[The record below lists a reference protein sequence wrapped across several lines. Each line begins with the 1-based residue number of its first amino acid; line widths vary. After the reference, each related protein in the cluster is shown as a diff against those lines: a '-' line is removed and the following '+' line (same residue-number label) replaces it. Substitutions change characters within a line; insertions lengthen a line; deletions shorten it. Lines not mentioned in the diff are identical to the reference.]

1 MSNHNAKNQILELL
15 KNLGCSENAAKFHHQ
30 PLAVAGPHRSTLTV
44 CFPDSRVVQRQAVA
58 SRVTDAD
65 IQAAQ
70 AVLDEVEIKH
80 PDLLVD
86 WNTIGIEAQAGDAL
100 IKLGVYLS
108 AELETV
114 GKKSQHLQQFEADS
128 HLARIFDRWKAEDD
142 PDLAIWGTELGEKRK
157 ATVVEALLWRRF
169 GAKVIA
175 TDAATQLQAIV
186 RSLTG

>member
-1 MSNHNAKNQILELL
+1 MSNQNAKSQILELL

-30 PLAVAGPHRSTLTV
+30 SLAASGPHRSTLTV
-44 CFPDSRVVQRQAVA
+44 YFPDSRVVQGQAVA

-70 AVLDEVEIKH
+70 AVLDEVGSKY

-86 WNTIGIEAQAGDAL
+86 WNAIGIQAQAGDAL

-108 AELETV
+108 TELDTA

-128 HLARIFDRWKAEDD
+128 HLAQIFDRWKAKDD
-142 PDLAIWGTELGEKRK
+142 PDLAIWGNELGEKRK

-175 TDAATQLQAIV
+175 ADAATQLQAIL